1 MSVLIDFIRDAALGC
16 LLCFQHMGSQITRM
30 PLLTKVL
37 LGKGLEQTSILE
49 LGAGCGIVGIAL
61 AQHFPNCVV
70 QLTDLVEAQNLL
82 CRNLDQATPAPGSS
96 LRCQVLEWNV
106 DAGAIT
112 SLRGEVN
119 LVVVSD
125 CIYNADSCPDLV
137 RTLSRISSGSPSV
150 RILVA
155 VKRRHDSEDIFF
167 DLMRDTGIQL
177 LERTTITLP
186 HEISDLDVQSP
197 KVELYLYGSE

>member
-1 MSVLIDFIRDAALGC
+1 MLVLIDSVRDAALGC
-16 LLCFQHMGSQITRM
+16 LLCFQHVGSQSTRM

-37 LGKGLEQTSILE
+37 IGKGSGRTSVLE

-61 AQHFPNCVV
+61 AQCFSNCVV
-70 QLTDLVEAQNLL
+70 QLTDMVESQDLL
-82 CRNLDQATPAPGSS
+82 CKNLDQATPAPGSS
-96 LRCQVLEWNV
+96 LRCQVLEWNNG
-106 DAGAIT
+106 AGAIT
-112 SLRGEVN
+112 SLGGEVN

-155 VKRRHDSEDIFF
+155 VKRRHESEDIFF
-167 DLMRDTGIQL
+167 DLMRDAEIQL
-177 LERTTITLP
+177 LERTTIYLP